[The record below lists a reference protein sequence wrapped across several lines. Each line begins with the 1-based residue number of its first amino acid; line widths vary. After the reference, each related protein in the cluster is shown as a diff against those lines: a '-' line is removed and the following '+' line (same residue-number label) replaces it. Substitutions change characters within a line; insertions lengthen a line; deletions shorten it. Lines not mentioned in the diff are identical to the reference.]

1 MHCPNC
7 GAGHAFGWKYCKRC
21 GFSLADSPPQ
31 TEQMSSWKFT
41 GAAWA
46 IGLAT
51 VAICLGGLG
60 IVVSHAWDLVAPLS
74 PGQSRGVD
82 PTPIAL
88 AMIAFGS
95 ATIFGI
101 AALLIRLFSRML
113 SAPAE
118 AARPAQFV
126 KPGIAEYPAAQI
138 PAQPSPV
145 SSVTEHTTRNFER
158 LYEEQRAREARGK
171 VTQ

>member
-7 GAGHAFGWKYCKRC
+7 GAEHTFGLKYCKRC
-21 GFSLADSPPQ
+21 GLSIGDTPPLVAQ
-31 TEQMSSWKFT
+31 TSAWGLT

-60 IVVSHAWDLVAPLS
+60 IVVSHAFDLLRPLS
-74 PGQSRGVD
+74 PGQSMSAD

-101 AALLIRLFSRML
+101 AALLIRLFSRL
-113 SAPAE
+113 LNGPAE
-118 AARPAQFV
+118 AARPAQFI
-126 KPGIAEYPAAQI
+126 KPGISEYPVAQI
-138 PAQPSPV
+138 PGQPSPM

-158 LYEEQRAREARGK
+158 LYEEQRAREPRGK
-171 VTQ
+171 ATQ

>member
-7 GAGHAFGWKYCKRC
+7 GAEHTFGLKYCKRC
-21 GFSLADSPPQ
+21 GLSLGDPPLQ
-31 TEQMSSWKFT
+31 TAQMSAWRLT

-46 IGLAT
+46 VGLAT

-60 IVVSHAWDLVAPLS
+60 IVISHAFDLLRPLHA
-74 PGQSRGVD
+74 GQSMSAD

-88 AMIAFGS
+88 AMIVFGS

-101 AALLIRLFSRML
+101 AALLIRLFSRLM
-113 SAPAE
+113 SVPVE
-118 AARPAQFV
+118 AVRPAQFI
-126 KPGIAEYPAAQI
+126 KPGINEYPVAQI
-138 PAQPSPV
+138 PGQPL

-158 LYEEQRAREARGK
+158 LYEEQRAREPRGK
-171 VTQ
+171 ITQ